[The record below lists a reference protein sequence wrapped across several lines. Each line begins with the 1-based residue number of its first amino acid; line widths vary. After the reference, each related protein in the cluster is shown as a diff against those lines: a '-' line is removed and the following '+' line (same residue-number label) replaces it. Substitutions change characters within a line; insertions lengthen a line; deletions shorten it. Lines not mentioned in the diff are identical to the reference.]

1 MGARPACRWRGVAQQ
16 IQYCTTPD
24 KVRIAYAMT
33 GKGSPIVRA
42 SPWLSHLEYDLQSP
56 VFRNLVAGMAE
67 RHTYLR
73 YDARGTGLSDRE
85 VAEISFDA
93 FVRDLECVVDA
104 AKLERFAL
112 FGISQGAPISI
123 AYAVRHPERVSHLI
137 LYGGFARGPL
147 QGDDRKKGRELFEI
161 GRTMI
166 RAGWGSQEAAY
177 RQWFTSLFIPD
188 GTAEQASW
196 FNELEAISAS
206 PEMAERSLV
215 ATADIN
221 VSALLPQVQA
231 PTLVLHCR
239 GDLRAPFAM
248 GQELA
253 GGIPGARFVPLE
265 STNHLFLAHEPAYRT
280 FFETLAPFLG
290 DPPIRGRIPGL
301 PRKERLQTAVHKV
314 EGSWPY
320 RLIIIVAAIAG
331 LVGVLL
337 TLL

>member
-1 MGARPACRWRGVAQQ
+1 MAQQ

-24 KVRIAYAMT
+24 KVRIAYAMM

-42 SPWLSHLEYDLQSP
+42 SHWLTHLEYDLQGP
-56 VFRNLVAGMAE
+56 VYQNLTAGLAE

-73 YDARGTGLSDRE
+73 YDARGIGLSDRE

-112 FGISQGAPISI
+112 LGLSQGAAISI

-137 LYGGFARGPL
+137 LYGGYARGPL
-147 QGDDRKKGRELFEI
+147 HGDDPKKGQELLEI

-166 RAGWGSQEAAY
+166 RAGWGSQQATY

-188 GTAEQASW
+188 STAEQATW

-206 PEMAERSLV
+206 PEMAERSLL
-215 ATADIN
+215 ATADVN

-239 GDLRAPFAM
+239 GDLRVPFAM

-253 GGIPGARFVPLE
+253 GGIPGARFVPIE
-265 STNHLFLAHEPAYRT
+265 SNNHTILPHHPNYHA
-280 FFETLAPFLG
+280 FFEAVAPFLG
-290 DPPIRGRIPGL
+290 DPPIRGRLPGM
-301 PRKERLQTAVHKV
+301 PGKERLQTAVHKV
-314 EGSWPY
+314 EGSLPY
-320 RLIIIVAAIAG
+320 RLIIIVAALAG